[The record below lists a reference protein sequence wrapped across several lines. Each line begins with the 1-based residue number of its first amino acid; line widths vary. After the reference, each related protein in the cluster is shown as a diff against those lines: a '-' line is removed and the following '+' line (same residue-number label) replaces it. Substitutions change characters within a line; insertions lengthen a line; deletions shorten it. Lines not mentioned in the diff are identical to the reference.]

1 MRLKSDWSNINS
13 WELAKRTLAYFKQ
26 YKLLILVSLLSLGV
40 VAATSGAAAFLVKPA
55 LDDIFINKDQRA
67 LLLIPILLVLIF
79 ALKGFFMFVQNY
91 LMTYCGIQVLGQLRR
106 ELYYKMTDLPLR
118 FFEDNRT
125 GMLMARI
132 TSDVNLLSSSLP
144 KLVELTRHL
153 LTMLA
158 LLGVIFY
165 RDPLLAVLSL
175 VIYPLAIYPFIYFAK
190 KLRKMGRKTQSKISD
205 ITTFLQ
211 ETFSG
216 IRVIKAFANEKGE
229 QQNFARENEK
239 LIKIA
244 VKENKYDHASSPIM
258 EFIGSIGI
266 GLIVWYGGTQVIAGH
281 STPGTFFSF
290 MTALIMLYQPIKGL
304 SKTNIAIQ
312 KALSGAE
319 RVFEVLDSP
328 ELQVEQGGNTE
339 LKGPFQKLAL
349 KNVTFAYPDTGHPAV
364 DNVNL
369 EIHKGE
375 KVAIVG
381 PSGSGKTTLINLL
394 PRFYE
399 HQQGRI
405 ILNGLPTREYTL
417 KSLRMFMGIVAQDN
431 FLFNA
436 SIRDNIA
443 YAMENVAEEEIIKAA
458 GSAFAH
464 DFIMELPQGY
474 DTVIGER
481 GVKLS
486 GGQKQRITIARA
498 LLKNP
503 SLLILDEATSAL
515 DTESERIVQ
524 MALDNLMLERT
535 SIVIAHR
542 LSTVLS
548 SDRIVVMSR
557 GRIISQGKHDQLL
570 SSCSLYKKLYNMQ
583 FQENGDLHPASGDRA
598 GKISKES
605 I

>member
-1 MRLKSDWSNINS
+1 MRLKSEWSNVDS
-13 WELAKRTLAYFKQ
+13 WKLAKRTLAYFKQ
-26 YKLLILVSLLSLGV
+26 FKVRILVSLMSLGF
-40 VAATSGAAAFLVKPA
+40 VAAASGAAAFLVKPA
-55 LDDIFINKDQRA
+55 LDDIFIDKDQGA
-67 LLLIPILLVLIF
+67 LLLIPLLLVLIF
-79 ALKGFFMFVQNY
+79 ALKGFFMFLQNY
-91 LMTYCGIQVLGQLRR
+91 HMTFCGIKVLGQLRQ

-153 LTMLA
+153 LTMIA
-158 LLGVIFY
+158 LLGVIFF
-165 RDPLLAVLSL
+165 RDPFLAVLSL
-175 VIYPLAIYPFIYFAK
+175 VIYPLAIYPFIFFAK
-190 KLRKMGRKTQSKISD
+190 KLRKVGRKTQAKVSD

-229 QQNFARENEK
+229 QQNFTRENEK

-244 VKENKYDHASSPIM
+244 IKENKYDHASSPIM

-266 GLIVWYGGTQVIAGH
+266 GLIVWYGGSQVIAGH

-319 RVFEVLDSP
+319 RVFDVLDSP
-328 ELQVEQGGNTE
+328 QLKVEKGGHIELRER
-339 LKGPFQKLAL
+339 FQSLIL
-349 KNVTFAYPDTGHPAV
+349 DDVSFTYPGTTHPAL
-364 DNVNL
+364 DKISL
-369 EIHKGE
+369 EINHGE

-399 HQQGRI
+399 HQEGEI
-405 ILNGLPTREYTL
+405 ILNDHPVKDYTL

-436 SIRDNIA
+436 SIRENIA
-443 YAMENVAEEEIIKAA
+443 YAMDDIDQEKVIQAAKAA
-458 GSAFAH
+458 YAH
-464 DFIMELPQGY
+464 DFILELPQGY

-503 SLLILDEATSAL
+503 PLLILDEATSAL

-524 MALDNLMLERT
+524 QALENLMRERT

-542 LSTVLS
+542 LSTILS
-548 SDRIVVMSR
+548 SDRIVVMHN
-557 GRIISQGKHDQLL
+557 GKIIDQGSHEDLL
-570 SSCSLYKKLYNMQ
+570 YSCSLYQRLYNMQ
-583 FQENGDLHPASGDRA
+583 FSDGIDE
-598 GKISKES
+598 
-605 I
+605 